1 MKKAK
6 KFSRVLHTLGGVS
19 GGGLHPPYAF
29 GGAASCEAPG
39 RGFLVLF
46 SKKNILPSVSLSS
59 KVNNPAT
66 DLSPARAGRL
76 IDHRRET

>member
-1 MKKAK
+1 VSETRLRHDEKSK
-6 KFSRVLHTLGGVS
+6 KFSRVLRTLGGVS

-46 SKKNILPSVSLSS
+46 FKKEHPSFRFTFVKS
-59 KVNNPAT
+59 
-66 DLSPARAGRL
+66 
-76 IDHRRET
+76 